1 MKYHNSTLH
10 TKKGGGMMPTKDN
23 AVTGYAQ
30 QILTQ
35 VRKAV
40 VGKDQVLLWVLAAIL
55 ARGHILLEDI
65 PGVGKTTMALAFSRV
80 LDLEYSR
87 VQFTPDVLPSDVT
100 GYSIPEPDGS
110 GLRYQPG
117 AVLCN
122 LFLADELNRATSRT
136 QSALLEAMEEGQV
149 TVDGVSHT
157 LPQPFVV
164 IATQN
169 PTGAA
174 GTSLLPDSQMDRFM
188 IRLSLGYPSPKDEAA
203 MVLNRQGGNPLLT
216 LSPLMTREDL
226 VKIQDTVED
235 TFLSDSVVNYIVALV
250 GATRSSP
257 DLLRGASPRATLSVT
272 AMAKSVA
279 RLRGRDYVTPADV
292 KEVFAHT
299 VAHRLLLSPKAEAQ
313 GKLPEQVLQ
322 EILAVTPAPRLR

>member
-1 MKYHNSTLH
+1 MQSKE
-10 TKKGGGMMPTKDN
+10 N
-23 AVTGYAQ
+23 AVVGFAQ
-30 QILTQ
+30 QILGQ
-35 VRKAV
+35 VRTAV
-40 VGKDQVLLWVLAAIL
+40 VGKDTVLLWVLAAIL

-65 PGVGKTTMALAFSRV
+65 PGVGKTTMALAFSKV
-80 LDLEYSR
+80 LDLQWNR

-100 GYSIPEPDGS
+100 GYSIPDQNGG
-110 GLRYQPG
+110 GLQYQPG

-149 TVDGVSHT
+149 TVDGVSHP

-188 IRLSLGYPSPKDEAA
+188 VRLSLGYPSPRDEAA
-203 MVLNRQGGNPLLT
+203 MVLNRQGTNPLQTLT
-216 LSPLMTREDL
+216 ALMTREKL
-226 VKIQDTVED
+226 VQLQDEVEK
-235 TFLSDSVVNYIVALV
+235 TYLSDSVVGYIVSLV
-250 GATRSSP
+250 GATRNHP
-257 DLLRGASPRATLSVT
+257 DILRGASPRATLAVT
-272 AMAKSVA
+272 AMAKAVA
-279 RLRGRDYVTPADV
+279 RLRGRDFVTPGDV
-292 KEVFAHT
+292 KEVFVYT

-313 GKLPEQVLQ
+313 GRQPQQILQ
-322 EILAVTPAPRLR
+322 DILAATPAPKLR

>member
-1 MKYHNSTLH
+1 MQ
-10 TKKGGGMMPTKDN
+10 TKDN
-23 AVTGYAQ
+23 AVAGYAQ
-30 QILTQ
+30 QILSQ

-40 VGKDQVLLWVLAAIL
+40 VGKDTVLLWVLAAIL

-80 LDLEYSR
+80 LDLEYNR

-100 GYSIPEPDGS
+100 GYSIPDPQSQGM
-110 GLRYQPG
+110 RYQKG

-149 TVDGVSHT
+149 TVDGVSHK

-174 GTSLLPDSQMDRFM
+174 GTQLLPDSQMDRFM
-188 IRLSLGYPSPKDEAA
+188 VRLSLGYPSPKDEAA
-203 MVLNRQGGNPLLT
+203 MILNRQGGNPLHM
-216 LSPLMTREDL
+216 LSALMTREDL
-226 VKIQDTVED
+226 VNIQDAVED
-235 TFLSDSVVNYIVALV
+235 TFLHESVVGYIVALV
-250 GATRSSP
+250 NATRSSE
-257 DLLRGASPRATLSVT
+257 DILRGASPRATLSVT
-272 AMAKSVA
+272 AMSKAVA

-292 KEVFAHT
+292 KEVFSHT
-299 VAHRLLLSPKAEAQ
+299 VAHRLILSAKAEAQ
-313 GKLPEQVLQ
+313 GKSPEQVLAQ
-322 EILAVTPAPRLR
+322 IVGTVPAPRLR